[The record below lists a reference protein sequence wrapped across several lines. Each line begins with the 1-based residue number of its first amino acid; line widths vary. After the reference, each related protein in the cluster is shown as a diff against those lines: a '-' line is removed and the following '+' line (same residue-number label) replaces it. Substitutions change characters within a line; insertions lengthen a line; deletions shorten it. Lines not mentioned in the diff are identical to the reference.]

1 MYYVYFKQT
10 GRLLTKT
17 NDVNELRRY
26 LPSQV
31 DVVVYG

>member
-17 NDVNELRRY
+17 NDIKELNKY

-31 DVVVYG
+31 TVVIY